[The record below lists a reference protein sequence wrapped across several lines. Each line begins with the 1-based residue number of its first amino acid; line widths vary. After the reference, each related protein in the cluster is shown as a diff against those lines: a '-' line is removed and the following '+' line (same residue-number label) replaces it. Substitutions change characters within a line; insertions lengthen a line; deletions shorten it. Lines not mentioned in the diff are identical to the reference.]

1 MYLGREELG
10 LRRQRRWRGG
20 CEDGLVARRLLLV
33 LAPTAA
39 AGSCAYPHGGG
50 QSKALRFWFVAQR
63 TEEALCHGHN
73 LLPLGRVSQ
82 TAFAL
87 DIAELL
93 GLFAV
98 VAPVLP
104 PGEVIARIQVLE
116 HELMV
121 GEPLPATKQRALP
134 PLLGG
139 HLLAGI
145 AFDGRPYNESVQG
158 TLVARSIA

>member
-10 LRRQRRWRGG
+10 LRRERRRRGG

-33 LAPTAA
+33 LAPAAA
-39 AGSCAYPHGGG
+39 AGNWAYSHGGG
-50 QSKALRFWFVAQR
+50 QSKALRLWLVAQR
-63 TEEALCHGHN
+63 AEEALCHGHD
-73 LLPLGRVSQ
+73 LPPLGRVPQ
-82 TAFAL
+82 TAPAL
-87 DIAELL
+87 DVAELL

-121 GEPLPATKQRALP
+121 GESLPATKQRALP
-134 PLLGG
+134 PLLWG
-139 HLLAGI
+139 HLLTGI
-145 AFDGRPYNESVQG
+145 ALDGRPYNESVQG
-158 TLVARSIA
+158 TLVARSTA